1 MKKIFVLGS
10 VLAVA
15 ACGMD
20 VAKHDA
26 DFAGCER
33 VDTTKTH
40 LVYKCPSNMDR
51 FAEVK
56 NQVPTAMF
64 QEGANLNW
72 DEVNADKE
80 NVYVEVVSSKAG
92 TDCKE
97 NFHYRTM
104 VKPMNNTEEMYAVI
118 SCKTPVEVVEE
129 KVEEKP
135 AEEVAK

>member
-26 DFAGCER
+26 DFVGCER

-40 LVYKCPSNMDR
+40 LVYKCPSNMER
-51 FAEVK
+51 FAEIK
-56 NQVPTAMF
+56 TQTPNAMF
-64 QEGANLNW
+64 KEGGNLVW
-72 DEVNADKE
+72 DDVNADTE
-80 NVYVEVVSSKAG
+80 NTYVEVVLGVAEN
-92 TDCKE
+92 CQE

-104 VKPMNNTEEMYAVI
+104 VKPMNKDNAEEMYAVT
-118 SCKTPVEVVEE
+118 SCKTV
-129 KVEEKP
+129 VEEKP
-135 AEEVAK
+135 AEEAKTEEAAK

>member
-10 VLAVA
+10 VLALA
-15 ACGMD
+15 ACGPD

-40 LVYKCPSNMDR
+40 LVYKCPSSQEWL
-51 FAEVK
+51 AAVK
-56 NQVPTAMF
+56 KQTPNAQF
-64 QEGANLNW
+64 KEGGNLNW

-80 NVYVEVVSSKAG
+80 NTYVEVVFGVSEG
-92 TDCKE
+92 CKE

-104 VKPMNNTEEMYAVI
+104 IKPMNKDN
-118 SCKTPVEVVEE
+118 
-129 KVEEKP
+129 
-135 AEEVAK
+135 AEEFYAFIGCR